1 MKYKL
6 IALDVDGTLLDD
18 DHHLSDEN
26 KAAIAEVTRQGGQI
40 VLCTGRSPQNSI
52 PFMEEMG
59 LSGYVLGHNGAVTV
73 SVKDRKVLHQY
84 GMDARGLDPY
94 IAYCREHDIHFDVNT
109 AFDMYVD
116 NVENLTKE
124 ANFMYEH
131 FRIMPASLPA
141 WEDFREPIVKF
152 TVFTQSD
159 ILDEAQREWSTW
171 GEQYN
176 ILRSGEFFVDF
187 MHPEASKGNALKNL
201 AAELGIPQEQVLSI
215 GNYYNDIS
223 MLTYAGLGVAMD
235 NSPLEVKAAADA
247 LTGTNNDNGVRD
259 ALVKYCLSS

>member
-1 MKYKL
+1 MKFKL
-6 IALDVDGTLLDD
+6 IALDVDGTLLND
-18 DHHLSDEN
+18 DHQLSEEN
-26 KAAIAEVTRQGGQI
+26 KAAVAEVTRQGGQI

-59 LSGYVLGHNGAVTV
+59 LSGYVLGHNGAATV
-73 SVKDRKVLHQY
+73 SVGDRKVLHQY
-84 GMDARGLDPY
+84 GLDARGLDPY
-94 IAYCREHDIHFDVNT
+94 IEYCRRHSIHFDVNT

-116 NVENLTKE
+116 NVENLTQE
-124 ANFMYEH
+124 AHYMYEH
-131 FRIMPASLPA
+131 FRIMPVTLPA

-152 TVFTQSD
+152 TVFSKAD
-159 ILDEAQREWSTW
+159 ILDEAQREWATW

-187 MHPEASKGNALKNL
+187 MHPEASKGNALKHL
-201 AAELGIPQEQVLSI
+201 AAELGIPQEQVLAI

-235 NSPLEVKAAADA
+235 NSPVEVKAAADA
-247 LTGTNNDNGVRD
+247 VTGTNNDNGVRD
-259 ALVKYCLSS
+259 ALVKYCLS